1 MVLSVLGSSVMRH
14 PRGILNGLVAG
25 LVLACGTSALAQLE
39 TRASISDPGEPQ
51 SLAVSDFNGDGFPD
65 LAVASFNGDLSV
77 LLGNGDGT
85 FRKPVLYKANDA
97 NTVISGDL
105 RNNGISDL
113 VVTNPDRG
121 SIGVLLGN
129 GDGTFQPVVLY
140 PDPKK
145 DPVFAAF
152 GDFNNDGNLDVVVI
166 DEIGCY
172 CIGVLLGNGNG
183 TLQPAM
189 YTPAP
194 YPTQVLGV
202 GDFNGDG
209 NLDLVTAG
217 QFGGTNLMGV
227 LLGNGDGTFRR
238 GASYAVYNGPQSI
251 AVADFNGD
259 HILDVAVAE
268 PEGGAISIFL
278 GNGDGTFRAA
288 PTIGASFPGSVVS
301 ADLNGDGIP
310 DLVAVTSFNS
320 NLISLFL
327 GNGDGTFQPEMDFT
341 AVVAG
346 GIAVGD
352 FNGDQKTD
360 IAVGGYIGNSV
371 LTLLNTGT
379 VAFSP
384 TTPLNFKKQAV
395 GTTSTAQ
402 KVTLTNTGKTGLKI
416 ASMKASAQF
425 GVTSTCGSSVAAGA
439 NCTISVTF
447 TPKTQGAK
455 SGTVT
460 INDSAS
466 SKPQVIEL
474 SGTGT

>member
-1 MVLSVLGSSVMRH
+1 VPVF
-14 PRGILNGLVAG
+14 
-25 LVLACGTSALAQLE
+25 AQFE

-51 SLAVSDFNGDGFPD
+51 SLAVADFNGDGFLD
-65 LAVASFNGDLSV
+65 LAVAAHVTGQVSV
-77 LLGNGDGT
+77 VLGNGDGT
-85 FRKPVLYKANDA
+85 FQKPVLYQAGA

-113 VVTNPDRG
+113 VITNPG
-121 SIGVLLGN
+121 IHSIGVMLGN
-129 GDGTFQPVVLY
+129 GDGTFQPVVRY
-140 PDPKK
+140 PDTKGE
-145 DPVFAAF
+145 PVFAAF
-152 GDFNNDGNLDVVVI
+152 GDFKNDGNLDVVVV
-166 DEIGCY
+166 DEGGY
-172 CIGVLLGNGNG
+172 CPCVSVLLGNGNG

-189 YTPAP
+189 HMTAP

-209 NLDLVTAG
+209 NLDVVTAG

-227 LLGNGDGTFRR
+227 LLGNGDGTFRT

-268 PEGGAISIFL
+268 PEGQAISIFL

-288 PTIGASFPGSVVS
+288 ATVGAYFPAFVVS
-301 ADLNGDGIP
+301 ADFNGDGIP
-310 DLVAVTSFNS
+310 DLAVLTGFNTSYV
-320 NLISLFL
+320 SLFL
-327 GNGDGTFQPEMDFT
+327 GNGDGTFQPEVNFP
-341 AVVAG
+341 AAQAAA
-346 GIAVGD
+346 IATGD
-352 FNGDQKTD
+352 FNGDHQID
-360 IAVGGYIGNSV
+360 LALGNYLGNSV
-371 LTLLNTGT
+371 ITLLNTG
-379 VAFSP
+379 VARLSP
-384 TTPLNFKKQAV
+384 TTPLNFKKQQH
-395 GTTSTAQ
+395 GTTSAPQ
-402 KVTLTNTGKTGLKI
+402 AVTLTNSGKTELKI
-416 ASMKASAQF
+416 SSMKAAGQF
-425 GVTSTCGSSVAAGA
+425 GMTSTCGASVAPGA

-447 TPKTQGAK
+447 SPKTQGAK